1 MSQDFCR
8 LTPLPCCMQ
17 LRNQLQ
23 SARSPQITARTLLLG
38 LHGNLR
44 VNLLHSRTAG
54 ETDSNCVRGL
64 WNRLVQRMWPDI
76 IELVWGC
83 AIVKYN
89 TWKALTAGRTDRL
102 VDLQFALSS
111 TFLPGGIWFFQ
122 FHSFQF
128 QPRRWPF
135 LLWPSLWPLTLT
147 HEHDLDRGTVN
158 HQARFDGH
166 HANTYWYTHTVDRLQ
181 HLDHEVVSN

>member
-1 MSQDFCR
+1 MVIGVVPIEWLKIFCR
-8 LTPLPCCMQ
+8 LTPLPWCMQ

-76 IELVWGC
+76 LELVWGC

-89 TWKALTAGRTDRL
+89 TWKTPTRGRTDRL

-111 TFLPGGIWFFQ
+111 TFLPGGICFFP
-122 FHSFQF
+122 FSLFSISAKKVTFSSCDLHSD
-128 QPRRWPF
+128 
-135 LLWPSLWPLTLT
+135 LWPWPT
-147 HEHDLDRGTVN
+147 N
-158 HQARFDGH
+158 MI
-166 HANTYWYTHTVDRLQ
+166 
-181 HLDHEVVSN
+181 